1 MEFSHPILRIAAAV
15 VASLACGMASGQQQ
29 QSIEGN
35 SAEKTFT
42 MKIELTPTTQRCNA
56 QVSIKYSQRN
66 TMARVEG
73 EVVNSDCA
81 ASSGDYTIAVRHKDE
96 QGELHSIEY
105 VEPWQRDDDQPYIF
119 ETDYPIGNNVDLI
132 RVRARKVSCICT
144 DPPAES
150 DEPDTKG
157 ENNE

>member
-73 EVVNSDCA
+73 EVVNSHIFLKQ
-81 ASSGDYTIAVRHKDE
+81 TIQLATT
-96 QGELHSIEY
+96 L
-105 VEPWQRDDDQPYIF
+105 
-119 ETDYPIGNNVDLI
+119 T
-132 RVRARKVSCICT
+132 
-144 DPPAES
+144 
-150 DEPDTKG
+150 
-157 ENNE
+157 